1 MCAVKVGV
9 GFGERAVLGL
19 EIFQLLFEVLDV
31 FLLALAEGALRGAV
45 LGAAALE
52 RMLGLGASGGREMGM
67 TYNAHVGD
75 GFFVLDSRRAPS
87 SSVLVL
93 GSREV
98 HEFDRVDNG
107 GLMVNEMRSVGGVGV

>member
-45 LGAAALE
+45 LGAAA
-52 RMLGLGASGGREMGM
+52 
-67 TYNAHVGD
+67 NAHVGD
-75 GFFVLDSRRAPS
+75 GFFVLDGRRAPS